1 MQAHSQSSP
10 AARSTLRSPG
20 FPAASHQATQTFPG
34 PVQQHSS
41 ASIASGIGLAHDAG
55 NLLGA
60 LGLYCD
66 LLSAPGVLRP
76 EHQHY
81 AQELRAL
88 TKRSDALLSQLL
100 NRPQGPSL
108 EDCNTPVS
116 RSASPNHD
124 AAASLREIEPL
135 LAAIAAPCS
144 SVVCKAPRSLRSPYL
159 PTDVFERILVNL
171 VRNAA
176 QAIEMVQRRDPAR
189 ITQSGNTG
197 QIKVALATLAGNL
210 RLTVEDNGPGMPV
223 TTAAAF
229 LSPSPLP
236 AGASRG
242 MGHRIIHDL
251 VTSTGG
257 TMTLKV
263 RPGRGTTITIQWS
276 IPAEAEAPAI
286 PAVTARAQ
294 RRLGTSPC

>member
-20 FPAASHQATQTFPG
+20 FPAAPHRAAKTLSG

-88 TKRSDALLSQLL
+88 TKRSDALLSRLL
-100 NRPQGPSL
+100 SRPQGPSL
-108 EDCNTPVS
+108 DHCDTPVS
-116 RSASPNHD
+116 KAATSNTD
-124 AAASLREIEPL
+124 AAAALREVEPL
-135 LAAIAAPCS
+135 LSAIAAPCS
-144 SVVCKAPRSLRSPYL
+144 AVVCKAPRTMRTPYL

-176 QAIEMVQRRDPAR
+176 QAIEVAQRRDPAR
-189 ITQSGNTG
+189 ITQGGNTG
-197 QIKVALATLAGNL
+197 LIKVSLATLAGNL

-236 AGASRG
+236 PGASRG

-251 VTSTGG
+251 VSSTGG
-257 TMTLKV
+257 KMTLKV

-276 IPAEAEAPAI
+276 VPAEAEAPAT

>member
-20 FPAASHQATQTFPG
+20 FPAAQTRATKAIPG
-34 PVQQHSS
+34 PAPQRS

-81 AQELRAL
+81 VQELRQL
-88 TKRSDALLSQLL
+88 TKRSDSLLSRLL
-100 NRPQGPSL
+100 SRPEGSPDYSDIPTPKTGPA
-108 EDCNTPVS
+108 NT
-116 RSASPNHD
+116 D

-144 SVVCKAPRSLRSPYL
+144 VVTCKAPRSIRAAYL

-176 QAIEMVQRRDPAR
+176 QAIEMAQRRDPER
-189 ITQSGNTG
+189 ITHDGNTG
-197 QIKVALATLAGNL
+197 QIKVSLATLAGNL

-236 AGASRG
+236 PGANRG

-251 VTSTGG
+251 VSSTGG
-257 TMTLKV
+257 TMTLRV
-263 RPGRGTTITIQWS
+263 RPGRGTTITIQWAVS
-276 IPAEAEAPAI
+276 AEAGT
-286 PAVTARAQ
+286 PAVSAATARAQ
-294 RRLGTSPC
+294 RRLGISPC